1 MLAELRVV
9 AVAFA
14 IIPYVALTYNGIE
27 DVPRLYGLVTE
38 TVSPLMQPLL
48 PLVFIPALIMD
59 PEFALTAANPPA
71 VMF

>member
-1 MLAELRVV
+1 MV

-14 IIPYVALTYNGIE
+14 NIPFVALTYKGIE

-38 TVSPLMQPLL
+38 TVWPLMQPLL
-48 PLVFIPALIMD
+48 PLVLIPALSMD